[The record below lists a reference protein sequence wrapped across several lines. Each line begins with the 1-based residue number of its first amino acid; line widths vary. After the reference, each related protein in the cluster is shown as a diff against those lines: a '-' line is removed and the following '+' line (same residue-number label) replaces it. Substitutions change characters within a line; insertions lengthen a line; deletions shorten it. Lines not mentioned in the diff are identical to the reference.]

1 MKKIFNISIACFF
14 IILSLLTFVHAYR
27 IPKPQRITDFDQN
40 GLVTINESL
49 EQLWDITNG
58 RISINLTTVNPDGVV
73 KGNAGDI
80 VLLLSGG
87 TYYLE
92 VCAGGTVWLGEALS
106 NTP

>member
-1 MKKIFNISIACFF
+1 MKKF
-14 IILSLLTFVHAYR
+14 ILGIIIGSFLVTSVSYAYR
-27 IPKPQRITDFDQN
+27 IPKPQRITEFNHN
-40 GLVTINESL
+40 GLVILNESL
-49 EQLWDITNG
+49 EQLWDLTNG
-58 RISINLTTVNPDGVV
+58 RYNLTLVTSNPDGVT
-73 KGNAGDI
+73 KGNAGDM